1 MAATKPKP
9 KPILTPTDSTA
20 LLISGISIS
29 LLGFMYIMYRVFQ
42 DYVYNY
48 LFIVKKTLDIS
59 ELAGEMRVGR
69 FAIFLGLWLLIIIFN
84 MSIFSVVFKNTDHP
98 TQVKLTSII
107 YVGIVATTFIMIGMV
122 PGLVEVFENTFGA
135 FIISTF
141 PTSWLFGYE
150 KVMKVFKSKAFA
162 NNPEMKIPFG
172 YLLPMFN
179 INTFNDTFDA
189 IDRET
194 TKYKDGENVPV
205 DSNDISEKYDFWF
218 DYTQMCN
225 DENSE
230 KLDSKDHF
238 KNEMFKL
245 CFAKYNAGHFMWAY
259 IASIVTMLSTIAAM

>member
-1 MAATKPKP
+1 MD
-9 KPILTPTDSTA
+9 ILDEITWSDEETQDDA
-20 LLISGISIS
+20 LL
-29 LLGFMYIMYRVFQ
+29 F
-42 DYVYNY
+42 DN
-48 LFIVKKTLDIS
+48 FI
-59 ELAGEMRVGR
+59 A
-69 FAIFLGLWLLIIIFN
+69 
-84 MSIFSVVFKNTDHP
+84 
-98 TQVKLTSII
+98 
-107 YVGIVATTFIMIGMV
+107 
-122 PGLVEVFENTFGA
+122 
-135 FIISTF
+135 
-141 PTSWLFGYE
+141 
-150 KVMKVFKSKAFA
+150 
-162 NNPEMKIPFG
+162 
-172 YLLPMFN
+172 MFN